1 MEYAKT
7 EMTSMKLR
15 RISYSEIYLRW
26 RATSVIGEA
35 PSVMGTEFEGRHGK
49 ILMLTGYRV

>member
-1 MEYAKT
+1 MIMEYAKT

-15 RISYSEIYLRW
+15 RISYFEIYLRW
-26 RATSVIGEA
+26 RAINGIGEA

-49 ILMLTGYRV
+49 ILILTD